1 MNGWSPISF
10 PSSLTTHEQY
20 QEACDS
26 AEQRVITTEELY
38 KTVLQALRYDKRKS
52 GSRGRALIR
61 AIPQLGLEA
70 GDRLE
75 PSDALPDVA
84 DFDNLA
90 YFPVSATFW
99 SMAKQTWA
107 THRNPL
113 FDARIGINIDI
124 LAVDILHTL
133 SLGGLP

>member
-10 PSSLTTHEQY
+10 PSSLKTHEQY

-26 AEQRVITTEELY
+26 AEKRVIITEELHN
-38 KTVLQALRYDKRKS
+38 TVLQDLRYDNRKS

-90 YFPVSATFW
+90 YFLVSVTVW
-99 SMAKQTWA
+99 SIAKQTWA
-107 THRNPL
+107 SHRNLL
-113 FDARIGINIDI
+113 FDARNWDQHLHIGRCKGLLDT
-124 LAVDILHTL
+124 AVE
-133 SLGGLP
+133 